1 MSVTVALP
9 SHIQTWIDQQIEAG
23 RFASEEQVIVEAL
36 ERMADDRRIPPELL
50 DELIAAPLAQ
60 IERGEG
66 QKWTPKLRERIK
78 ADAIA
83 NADRGHEV
91 RDEIKY

>member
-1 MSVTVALP
+1 MNIALP
-9 SHIQTWIDQQIEAG
+9 SHIQTWIDREIESG
-23 RFASEEQVIVEAL
+23 RFATEEQVIVEAL
-36 ERMADDRRIPPELL
+36 ERMADDRRIPPDLL

-66 QKWTPKLRERIK
+66 KVWTPELRERIK
-78 ADAIA
+78 ADATRNA
-83 NADRGHEV
+83 NRGHEV